1 MNENDTIS
9 FLNFTQYATFKFI
22 SFKIIQK
29 WRYTKFLDKIRVET
43 EEEINLNLLL

>member
-29 WRYTKFLDKIRVET
+29 WRYTKLET
-43 EEEINLNLLL
+43 KLEEEINLNLLL